1 MKTDDKQKQLEDFVL
16 SHYQHGRLDTQQALR
31 NVRERLQQKEDQPQQ
46 ARTIPLWQRL
56 RHVAAA
62 VVLVLV
68 MVSAYAI
75 YRSSVNH
82 QASTP
87 STPQPTAITQPAA
100 AKTFHFDNMP
110 INQVLAELGTYYSRQ
125 FTASDTTK
133 HLTGDFE
140 AESPEMLIELIEQTL
155 GIKIMSSEK

>member
-31 NVRERLQQKEDQPQQ
+31 NVRERLQQKEEQPQQ
-46 ARTIPLWQRL
+46 ARTVPLWQRL

-75 YRSSVNH
+75 YRNT
-82 QASTP
+82 A
-87 STPQPTAITQPAA
+87 TPQPAPTEQVATPRQPAPA
-100 AKTFHFDNMP
+100 VPKTFHFDNMP

>member
-1 MKTDDKQKQLEDFVL
+1 MKTDDKQKKLEDFVL

-56 RHVAAA
+56 RHIAAA

-82 QASTP
+82 QSSTP
-87 STPQPTAITQPAA
+87 STPQPTAITQPSQP
-100 AKTFHFDNMP
+100 KSFHFDNTP
-110 INQVLAELGTYYSRQ
+110 INQVLAELDAYYDLQLS
-125 FTASDTTK
+125 ASDTTK
-133 HLTGDFE
+133 HLSGDFE
-140 AESPEMLIELIEQTL
+140 AESPEMLIDMIEQTL
-155 GIKIMSSEK
+155 GIEVKRSE